1 MHEQQIHEMTLQGLF
16 DHGQVIV
23 VARLH
28 QYMAFIARVLM
39 YSRGQARG
47 NTLTRGLQVPCTDV
61 TMLQVTCILVVLTF
75 GSLLNCS
82 WQSCYH
88 ARPSKQLL
96 RRTYVRGRTRT
107 VTASWSSSASY
118 WRLILF
124 ELVSCS
130 SHKRRFACVL
140 PSE

>member
-88 ARPSKQLL
+88 DDQCRSGKQLL
-96 RRTYVRGRTRT
+96 RQTYKYMHGRMRS
-107 VTASWSSSASY
+107 VTAS
-118 WRLILF
+118 
-124 ELVSCS
+124 
-130 SHKRRFACVL
+130 
-140 PSE
+140 

>member
-61 TMLQVTCILVVLTF
+61 TMLQVTCILVVL
-75 GSLLNCS
+75 L
-82 WQSCYH
+82 QSCYH
-88 ARPSKQLL
+88 DDQCRSGKQLL
-96 RRTYVRGRTRT
+96 RQTYKYMHGRMRS
-107 VTASWSSSASY
+107 VTAS
-118 WRLILF
+118 
-124 ELVSCS
+124 
-130 SHKRRFACVL
+130 
-140 PSE
+140 